1 MRQLLMLLYNLYG
14 RISFNIVANV
24 LYTQEALE
32 NLKKKKTTQEFPSVM
47 WQMLQHIAYQ
57 QNQFA

>member
-47 WQMLQHIAYQ
+47 WQMLQHITYQ